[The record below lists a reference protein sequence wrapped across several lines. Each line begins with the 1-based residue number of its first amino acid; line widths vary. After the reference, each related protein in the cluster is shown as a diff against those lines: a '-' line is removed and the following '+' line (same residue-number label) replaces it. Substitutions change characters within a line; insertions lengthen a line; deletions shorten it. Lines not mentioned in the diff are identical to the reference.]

1 MLIICSDLMVI
12 PPFFNMLPL
21 KSAYEQTFQAYN
33 SRNINYMVQFIILLV
48 AYILSNQFL
57 LEVDID
63 NNNKRYFLS
72 MTEGINPY
80 TTSTYFLK
88 FASAS
93 MIALLLCVISRRI
106 PIDSSLAIISGFLIL
121 AELILYLIYLA
132 ACNRI
137 RR

>member
-1 MLIICSDLMVI
+1 
-12 PPFFNMLPL
+12 
-21 KSAYEQTFQAYN
+21 
-33 SRNINYMVQFIILLV
+33 MVQFIILLV

-106 PIDSSLAIISGFLIL
+106 PIDSSLVVISGFLIL
-121 AELILYLIYLA
+121 AELILYLIYLV